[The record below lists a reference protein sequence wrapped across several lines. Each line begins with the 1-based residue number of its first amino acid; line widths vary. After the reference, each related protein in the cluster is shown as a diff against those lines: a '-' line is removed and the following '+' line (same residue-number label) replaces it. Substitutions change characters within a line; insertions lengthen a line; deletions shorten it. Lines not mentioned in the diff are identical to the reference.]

1 MNLSWL
7 LRLLP
12 FIGGYKQKQAQ
23 REKMSTGVDTEENEF
38 FSGIQSA
45 LNSAEAK
52 YLSTTLTGAEREAN
66 AFSAEQAELAW
77 QRSQHSA
84 DIAWQREFEASNT
97 QYQRKVADLQ
107 AAGLNPMMAVS
118 GGSSV
123 PAASVAS
130 ASGSSSVSPAGANLG
145 DLLNFFSRLPLLKAQ
160 KENLEADTLKKEA
173 DAAQVSQQVN
183 YFDRIS
189 DIRAEGES
197 LANDM
202 KRSEMKVY
210 EQNIGESRVR
220 VGKLIAETNES
231 EKRALLSSE
240 QSILVRAQAD
250 NIIQMRPFIQ
260 AELTART
267 SLERQQAR
275 VGALEEAYKQGLLDE
290 GAIYWAVRADKAQ
303 VSNLELDARIKDFK
317 QSLQDG
323 SLRKSAEIVGDWRSS
338 VIAGLYE
345 ALNNATKSVLGKW

>member
-1 MNLSWL
+1 MSFWDFLK
-7 LRLLP
+7 RLIP
-12 FIGGYKQKQAQ
+12 FYGGYLQKKDAAE
-23 REKMSTGVDTEENEF
+23 RRGETGEPYSAF
-38 FSGIQSA
+38 FSNVEA
-45 LNSAEAK
+45 AFDSAENK
-52 YLSTTLTGAEREAN
+52 YLGTGLTEAEREAN
-66 AFSAEQAELAW
+66 AFTASRE
-77 QRSQHSA
+77 
-84 DIAWQREFEASNT
+84 DIAWQRQMEADNT
-97 QYQRKVADLQ
+97 MYQRRVDDLT
-107 AAGLNPMMAVS
+107 AAGLNPMLAVS
-118 GGSSV
+118 GGVVNSV
-123 PAASVAS
+123 PSSHA
-130 ASGSSSVSPAGANLG
+130 GSSVSPSTGNLG
-145 DLLNFFSRLPLLKAQ
+145 DLLSFFSRLPLLKAQ
-160 KENLEADTLKKEA
+160 KENIEADTMKKEA

-183 YFDRIS
+183 YFDRIA

-240 QSILVRAQAD
+240 QAILVRAEAD
-250 NIIQMRPFIQ
+250 NIVQMRPFIQ

-267 SLERQQAR
+267 SLERQQAK

-323 SLRKSAEIVGDWRSS
+323 SLRKSAESVGDWRSAVVS
-338 VIAGLYE
+338 GLYE